1 MVTIVASEIMKYNW
15 DGEFPISVVGSET
28 KVKVTLR
35 MRRPS
40 ILPAQ
45 MVMISTSVILEEVA
59 TDVAVCCLMKF
70 SFII

>member
-15 DGEFPISVVGSET
+15 DGEFPISVVGLET

-45 MVMISTSVILEEVA
+45 MVMISTSVTLEEIA
-59 TDVAVCCLMKF
+59 TDVTVCCLMKF
-70 SFII
+70 PCIV

>member
-1 MVTIVASEIMKYNW
+1 MVTIVASEIVKYNW
-15 DGEFPISVVGSET
+15 DGEFPTSVVGSET
-28 KVKVTLR
+28 EVKVALR

-45 MVMISTSVILEEVA
+45 MVMISTAVTMEEVA

-70 SFII
+70 PFIV